1 MLKSKEQFITIEDFF
16 SSIVPSH
23 PSYAYPNVAYGNLD
37 GILFYKPKYDESS
50 ANTPVSL
57 YVQLDSDDTTKMNT
71 LLQMIQNYLKDYSV
85 CSYEVGCGEELNPK
99 DIFISMLDYSAATYP
114 ERYRKECNDFMQRFS
129 AWIRESKETWFAK
142 LKIYDNFD
150 YSEFL
155 LNPDKIITKED
166 ISTPR
171 VAKSYSRTRKVNDTP
186 EEIGDFTGDGYVN
199 QIEQESY
206 NDIAPTGTD
215 TTESTSTDHDVE
227 RNLRILNECLNQVR
241 NIYRSWLLDFR
252 RKVLVD

>member
-16 SSIVPSH
+16 NTVSASETS
-23 PSYAYPNVAYGNLD
+23 YPNHNYAALNGY
-37 GILFYKPKYDESS
+37 IFYKPKESNP
-50 ANTPVSL
+50 AVNMYVSL
-57 YVQLDSDDTTKMNT
+57 TTEESPYFDT
-71 LLQMIQNYLKDYSV
+71 LLLLIQSYLKDYSV
-85 CSYEVGCGEELNPK
+85 CSYEVSCGEELNPS
-99 DIFISMLDYSAATYP
+99 DIFIKMSSYNPATYP
-114 ERYRKECNDFMQRFS
+114 ERYKNECNKFMENFV
-129 AWIRESKETWFAK
+129 AWIRESKETWIAK

-215 TTESTSTDHDVE
+215 TTESTTTDHDVE

-241 NIYRSWLLDFR
+241 NIYRAWLLDFR